1 MEEHMCRFNAN
12 QTPRTFQLPASAVWT
27 CGAAW
32 KTALEGLRRTQWGLL
47 AVFRALTLVPSY
59 LYDPGWPLAGLAT
72 TKGPKRGRRRMER
85 RSKQN
90 RETERKKKNTGQTFC
105 CVSATNPAFSLM
117 AVMTKHPAW
126 SKKWGFLLS
135 VSKHQPAALSGNEG
149 FDAAAVQDHLRT
161 HIYFVFCCFFSFLKE
176 NRMTRVRLLQ
186 IWDILFL

>member
-90 RETERKKKNTGQTFC
+90 RETERRKKKQAKPF
-105 CVSATNPAFSLM
+105 AA
-117 AVMTKHPAW
+117 
-126 SKKWGFLLS
+126 FLLLILLFPWWLSWLNILHDQKNEVSCFQSANTNLLHS
-135 VSKHQPAALSGNEG
+135 VEMRDLM
-149 FDAAAVQDHLRT
+149 LRLFKT
-161 HIYFVFCCFFSFLKE
+161 ICAHIYILVFFFVFF
-176 NRMTRVRLLQ
+176 
-186 IWDILFL
+186 